1 MRVAHINQAAA
12 VQGPRAAS
20 PAPCNTAAVASGRNA
35 AAAAA
40 MAARRQ
46 GREPH
51 RRQLVAAAAAD
62 GSGGLSYKDAGV
74 DIDAGNELVKRIQK
88 LNPNIGGFSGMV
100 PFGDSFLV
108 AGTDGVGTKLK
119 LAFDMGKHD
128 TVGIDLVAMSVN
140 DIVTSGAQPMFFLD
154 YFACGKLDVD
164 TAEQVIKG
172 IVEGCRQSDC
182 VLLGGETAEMPG
194 FYTPGEYDLAGFAVG
209 SVKKDKV
216 IDGSRIQAGDVILG
230 LASSG
235 VHSNGFSLVRK
246 VLEVSGTSL
255 HDTAPWSGE
264 SFGLTLLTPTV
275 LYVRDVM
282 KMVAAADIKGLVHM
296 TGGGFPENIPRVVPK
311 GLAARVRRSSW
322 EVPQL
327 FQWVQETGKVPDSEM
342 FRTFNMGV
350 GMVIVVPRSDV
361 EKVMGLGLGAFEMG
375 EIVEGSGVELV

>member
-1 MRVAHINQAAA
+1 MAALPHQAAL
-12 VQGPRAAS
+12 VQGP
-20 PAPCNTAAVASGRNA
+20 APTPSTSSSQA
-35 AAAAA
+35 AAAAPWA
-40 MAARRQ
+40 PACAQQR
-46 GREPH
+46 H
-51 RRQLVAAAAAD
+51 RRRRAALRASSTG

-119 LAFDMGKHD
+119 LAFDMNKHD

-194 FYTPGEYDLAGFAVG
+194 FYSPGEYDLAGFAVG
-209 SVKKDKV
+209 SVKKDAV
-216 IDGSRIQAGDVILG
+216 IDGSRIQAGDAILG

-255 HDTAPWSGE
+255 HDTAPWAPDTSV
-264 SFGLTLLTPTV
+264 GLSLLTPTV
-275 LYVRDVM
+275 LYVRDCM
-282 KMVAAADIKGLVHM
+282 KMIGAADVRGLVHM

-311 GLAARVRRSSW
+311 GMAARIRRSAW
-322 EVPQL
+322 EVPAL
-327 FQWVQETGKVPDSEM
+327 FQWLQEAGKVPDSEM

-350 GMVIVVPRSDV
+350 GMIIVVPRSEVD
-361 EKVMGLGLGAFEMG
+361 KVLGLGIGAFELG